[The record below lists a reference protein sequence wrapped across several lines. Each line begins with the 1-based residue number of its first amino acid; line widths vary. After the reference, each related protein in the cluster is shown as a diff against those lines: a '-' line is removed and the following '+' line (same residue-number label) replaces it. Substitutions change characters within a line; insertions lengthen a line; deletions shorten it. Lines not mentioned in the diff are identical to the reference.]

1 MKMIGSILYLLFPH
15 KLMQFKW
22 GRKMIGG
29 KFYYMQTALPMYPYW
44 SRVKFTSCQAVCLK
58 EEYHD

>member
-1 MKMIGSILYLLFPH
+1 
-15 KLMQFKW
+15 
-22 GRKMIGG
+22 MIGG